1 MPLSKT
7 FKLNT
12 GAEIPAVGFGTWQA
26 PPAEVEAAVKLAL
39 ESGYRHLDCAAIY
52 RNEAAVGAG
61 IKASGVPRSEIFIT
75 SKLWNTKHT
84 PADVE
89 PALDKTLKD
98 LGTDYV
104 DLYLIHW
111 PVAFK
116 PSDKWFP
123 LDDRGVFQLSDS
135 DPADAYKE
143 MERLVSTG
151 KVKAIGVCNFNIR
164 RLEDLLSKTKIVPAV
179 NQIEAH
185 PYLKQPELKKF
196 CEDKGI
202 LIQAYSPLGNN
213 QQNLPKA
220 VDDLKVKKLAEQ
232 VGRDPGQVLYS
243 WAVQRGTIVLP
254 KSVSP
259 ARIKSNL
266 QVQELPKD
274 VFDALDAIEN
284 EKHIRFNT
292 SKNWGADIF
301 DELGE
306 EVAKQNGL
314 DAAATNKVKFTV

>member
-1 MPLSKT
+1 MPLPKT

-111 PVAFK
+111 PV
-116 PSDKWFP
+116 
-123 LDDRGVFQLSDS
+123 
-135 DPADAYKE
+135 
-143 MERLVSTG
+143 
-151 KVKAIGVCNFNIR
+151 
-164 RLEDLLSKTKIVPAV
+164 
-179 NQIEAH
+179 
-185 PYLKQPELKKF
+185 
-196 CEDKGI
+196 
-202 LIQAYSPLGNN
+202 
-213 QQNLPKA
+213 
-220 VDDLKVKKLAEQ
+220 
-232 VGRDPGQVLYS
+232 
-243 WAVQRGTIVLP
+243 
-254 KSVSP
+254 
-259 ARIKSNL
+259 
-266 QVQELPKD
+266 
-274 VFDALDAIEN
+274 
-284 EKHIRFNT
+284 
-292 SKNWGADIF
+292 
-301 DELGE
+301 
-306 EVAKQNGL
+306 
-314 DAAATNKVKFTV
+314 